1 MCGMVM
7 SYLISRN
14 PQTIPVHAGKH
25 IANEFR
31 LEIKFLLF
39 KLGVVEVQGERGSGG
54 FAFFD
59 GAGDE
64 VGCDDFHC
72 AGGGVEVG

>member
-1 MCGMVM
+1 MCGDLL
-7 SYLISRN
+7 SYLIGRN

-25 IANEFR
+25 IANEFG

-39 KLGVVEVQGERGSGG
+39 KLGVMEVERERGGGG
-54 FAFFD
+54 FAFLD

-72 AGGGVEVG
+72 ARWVV